1 MEEKTTPGARVKVIG
16 VLKEVP
22 VPLKTG
28 GISTKYEL
36 SLEANNLIPLEE
48 TFEELETLLLS
59 CGYKKLEGK
68 GSAVKFYH
76 EEIDNLINLHKP
88 HPSNILK
95 TYLVK
100 QIQIKLKEV
109 CDG

>member
-1 MEEKTTPGARVKVIG
+1 MSKKNKL
-16 VLKEVP
+16 LKRFLEIP
-22 VPLKTG
+22 PRKDLTFDA
-28 GISTKYEL
+28 L
-36 SLEANNLIPLEE
+36 S
-48 TFEELETLLLS
+48 TLLLS

-76 EEIDNLINLHKP
+76 EKKDNLINLHKP

-95 TYLVK
+95 LYIIK
-100 QIQIKLKEV
+100 QIQPKLKEI